1 MAAESDRKALMIYM
15 WLPAGKDIFGP
26 VKNGEKATETMLMP
40 VRGLYT
46 PEISIRACLEKKI
59 KKFKSSS
66 PETDPKFRFRDT
78 YEESST
84 DKEEARRPEDF
95 VTESNR
101 ELGCRRLRV
110 NIEYNY
116 NGMPFEGQFQ
126 AYSNGLY
133 LWFFEVRPECE
144 SGFIAQCF
152 VADFI
157 KDHIKPFFEGE
168 WSKASAGNKPGEG
181 QTSPDDKPGEG
192 QTSPGNN
199 PKAARKQLHASEYYD
214 KYDGALSYH
223 QFEILFDGIFNPEI
237 DPHIFF
243 RNVKDVADGKPV
255 RQKDNKADEEKK
267 YSMNGIL
274 DLTVLYHWDNLS
286 RASTSEDIQYKI
298 KKTGNPHILDSL
310 ILLNTEMRDEEADEK
325 AIDQRAP
332 AISWLAL
339 VAMEHFV
346 RSTVA
351 CGIKKYRYG
360 IDLIKYYT
368 SIENMKTKIADL
380 PKIVFAPSLKDLY
393 VNSTNLS
400 AYYSFILVNM
410 SLVSYL
416 KDLVLDLSITCTK
429 IIPKEYMND
438 DILYDALKKRNKE
451 FEAAW
456 GQLERYIGIINDYMY
471 KIENG
476 QRNIR
481 NEDMIY
487 ILNEINK
494 NTEQTSVGSGRATA
508 DPVHVDPSGAF
519 GMLAAT
525 LTAILGYIQ
534 LINAKGDNELTK
546 LMGEYKLFP
555 LYILIA
561 IACIILFW
569 AYIKRFLNFCLRNS
583 GITYMASSWF
593 VRVINWI
600 KRKSPLCPGRRTF
613 SVEMKFHDFDIDKK
627 DYEALFAY
635 LSKQLIA
642 MAENEKN
649 KIVKTSN
656 YINSVVSQEAGK
668 EITRYTFFGRAEN
681 DVPYCSVCFELRVY
695 TSAAAQAT
703 TYLSSIK
710 YTDQGFAKLKIGIE
724 SRIIFSY
731 YIQKLYYGMDEKVL
745 NNLLTKHGL
754 PELENVS

>member
-1 MAAESDRKALMIYM
+1 MIYM

-26 VKNGEKATETMLMP
+26 VKNGEKATDTMLMP
-40 VRGLYT
+40 VRELYT
-46 PEISIRACLEKKI
+46 PEISIRARLEKKI
-59 KKFKSSS
+59 KDFKSSS
-66 PETDPKFRFRDT
+66 SETDSIFRFRDT

-84 DKEEARRPEDF
+84 DKEKARRPEDF

-101 ELGCRRLRV
+101 ELGCRRLRA
-110 NIEYNY
+110 NIEYNF

-133 LWFFEVRPECE
+133 LWFFEVGPEYKSE
-144 SGFIAQCF
+144 FKAQCF
-152 VADFI
+152 VKKFI
-157 KDHIKPFFEGE
+157 EHHITPFFGGE
-168 WSKASAGNKPGEG
+168 WSKASAC
-181 QTSPDDKPGEG
+181 DKPVEG
-192 QTSPGNN
+192 QTSPGDN
-199 PKAARKQLHASEYYD
+199 PKAERKQLRAAEYYG

-223 QFEILFDGIFNPEI
+223 QFEILLDGIFNPEI

-243 RNVKDVADGKPV
+243 RNVNDVADGKPV
-255 RQKDNKADEEKK
+255 RHKDNKANEEKK
-267 YSMNGIL
+267 YSMKGIL
-274 DLTVLYHWDNLS
+274 ELTVLYHWDNMS
-286 RASTSEDIQYKI
+286 RASTSEDIEYKI
-298 KKTGNPHILDSL
+298 KQADKPHILDRF
-310 ILLNTEMRDEEADEK
+310 ILLNTMCGEE

-351 CGIKKYRYG
+351 YGIKKYRYG

-380 PKIVFAPSLKDLY
+380 PKIVFAPSLGDLY

-416 KDLVLDLSITCTK
+416 RDLVLDLSITCTK
-429 IIPKEYMND
+429 IIPKENKNG
-438 DILYDALKKRNKE
+438 DILYDVLKNRNKE

-456 GQLERYIGIINDYMY
+456 GQLERYIEIINDYMY

-534 LINAKGDNELTK
+534 LINAKGNNELMEW
-546 LMGEYKLFP
+546 MGECKLVP
-555 LYILIA
+555 LYVLIA
-561 IACIILFW
+561 IACIILFG

-613 SVEMKFHDFDIDKK
+613 SIEMKFHDFDIDKK

-649 KIVKTSN
+649 KMVKTSN

-710 YTDQGFAKLKIGIE
+710 YTDQGFAKLKIGIK

-731 YIQKLYYGMDEKVL
+731 YIQRLYYGMDEDVL

-754 PELENVS
+754 PELKKVS